1 MLLELMVTKQPPQTL
16 DFSLEVESYRG
27 YLSKMM
33 NTKNLYVDGV
43 YKYPAAC
50 IAETKDD
57 KQDVPQLPSIPII
70 LATVDMQ

>member
-1 MLLELMVTKQPPQTL
+1 
-16 DFSLEVESYRG
+16 
-27 YLSKMM
+27 MM